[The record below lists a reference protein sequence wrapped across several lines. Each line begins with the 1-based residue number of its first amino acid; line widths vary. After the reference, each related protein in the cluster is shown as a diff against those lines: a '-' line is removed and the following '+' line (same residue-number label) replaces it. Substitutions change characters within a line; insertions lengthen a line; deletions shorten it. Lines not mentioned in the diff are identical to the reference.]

1 MKTKELKNKSINDLH
16 RALAENRSKLRELR
30 FKDAAKQL
38 KNVRDIRDLK
48 KEIARILTLLNDKK
62 TAKDMK
68 VEEKNQDNKDK

>member
-16 RALAENRSKLRELR
+16 RSLAENRSKLRELR

-38 KNVRDIRDLK
+38 KNIRDIRDVK

-62 TAKDMK
+62 TEDTKKAK
-68 VEEKNQDNKDK
+68 EENK